1 MLSII
6 TILASIEQVNTPLV
20 MSVTSIIS
28 VITKSVVFLQKHN
41 CKHVTAVAVNRS
53 KLGQY
58 GMQIKSCE
66 KIVKLEI
73 ILGKTCYAI
82 QSKTQNPSVEN
93 NLANK
98 KTPAT
103 FHTLKTLRIRI
114 TLTSLRT
121 FPTLPTTSVSFMP
134 SKSWVHNNGR
144 YL

>member
-1 MLSII
+1 
-6 TILASIEQVNTPLV
+6 
-20 MSVTSIIS
+20 
-28 VITKSVVFLQKHN
+28 
-41 CKHVTAVAVNRS
+41 
-53 KLGQY
+53 
-58 GMQIKSCE
+58 MQIKSSW

-98 KTPAT
+98 KTPTT

-121 FPTLPTTSVSFMP
+121 LPTLPTTSVSFIP
-134 SKSWVHNNGR
+134 SNRSVHNNGR
-144 YL
+144 EKL